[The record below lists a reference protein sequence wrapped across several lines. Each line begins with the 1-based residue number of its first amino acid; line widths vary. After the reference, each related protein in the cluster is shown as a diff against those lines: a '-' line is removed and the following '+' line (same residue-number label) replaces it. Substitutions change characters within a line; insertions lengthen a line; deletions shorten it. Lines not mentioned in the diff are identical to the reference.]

1 MNRLKKPISFETTF
15 GTYVVDEQ
23 LGEGGAGRVYGGV
36 DGESAPIAVKVLVE
50 DRATTDKRRRFR
62 NEIAFLQRNKHRN
75 IVTVLDHGV
84 ARVGAAVGPFYIMR
98 RYDTSLRDL
107 MRGGIAPND
116 ALAIFSQM
124 LDGVEAAH
132 LQGVVHRD
140 LKPEN
145 VLYDR
150 GSNTFAIA
158 DFGTARFT
166 EDLLVTTVE
175 TAPAQR
181 LANFQYAAPEQR
193 VSGQTVGVP
202 ADIYALGLMLN
213 ELFTTAV
220 PAGTEY
226 RQIGH
231 VAKEHD
237 FLDAIVA
244 RMIRQAPGDR
254 PATVADVKGLI
265 QHQRSEAVT
274 LQRLSKI
281 ADTVVGVAE
290 IDEPLALTPPKLID
304 FDWDRGYLTLT
315 LDRAVTP
322 EWIEALQQLGHLT
335 YVVGKDPRAFTF
347 RGNQAFVGAAEH
359 EVQSVIDNFK
369 TWLPGATTNLK
380 NRLEA
385 ATRKR
390 EADER
395 NELRRERE
403 EEERRLRVK
412 RSIKL

>member
-1 MNRLKKPISFETTF
+1 M
-15 GTYVVDEQ
+15 
-23 LGEGGAGRVYGGV
+23 
-36 DGESAPIAVKVLVE
+36 
-50 DRATTDKRRRFR
+50 
-62 NEIAFLQRNKHRN
+62 
-75 IVTVLDHGV
+75 
-84 ARVGAAVGPFYIMR
+84 
-98 RYDTSLRDL
+98 
-107 MRGGIAPND
+107 
-116 ALAIFSQM
+116 
-124 LDGVEAAH
+124 
-132 LQGVVHRD
+132 
-140 LKPEN
+140 
-145 VLYDR
+145 
-150 GSNTFAIA
+150 
-158 DFGTARFT
+158 
-166 EDLLVTTVE
+166 
-175 TAPAQR
+175 
-181 LANFQYAAPEQR
+181 
-193 VSGQTVGVP
+193 
-202 ADIYALGLMLN
+202 
-213 ELFTTAV
+213 
-220 PAGTEY
+220 
-226 RQIGH
+226 
-231 VAKEHD
+231 
-237 FLDAIVA
+237 
-244 RMIRQAPGDR
+244 
-254 PATVADVKGLI
+254 
-265 QHQRSEAVT
+265 
-274 LQRLSKI
+274 SKI

>member
-1 MNRLKKPISFETTF
+1 
-15 GTYVVDEQ
+15 
-23 LGEGGAGRVYGGV
+23 
-36 DGESAPIAVKVLVE
+36 
-50 DRATTDKRRRFR
+50 
-62 NEIAFLQRNKHRN
+62 
-75 IVTVLDHGV
+75 
-84 ARVGAAVGPFYIMR
+84 
-98 RYDTSLRDL
+98 

-166 EDLLVTTVE
+166 EGLLVTTVE